1 MAKYIIFDALRDS
14 VPFAKT
20 KKCENTHRG
29 VFLSVKLLQ
38 TLLLKVTLLRGCFLR
53 FHFFKIVQT
62 VTNRAKRLIYCLI
75 YWA

>member
-1 MAKYIIFDALRDS
+1 MAIYIICDALRDS

-29 VFLSVKLLQ
+29 VLLSVKLLQ

-53 FHFFKIVQT
+53 FNFF
-62 VTNRAKRLIYCLI
+62 
-75 YWA
+75 